1 MFLNEKSNGFIA
13 TLNCSILSVCVDLR
27 VDQNSIRK
35 KFLFIYFI
43 IICVCYTFFRIVSCC
58 CCCCRCIYVRSCCNA
73 SFNSISIIIKIL
85 IITTT
90 VVVVVSCCYCRQML
104 RCYKRKRQDKST
116 EDILQKKIEQEV
128 YKIFHQQ

>member
-43 IICVCYTFFRIVSCC
+43 IICVCYTFFRIVSF
-58 CCCCRCIYVRSCCNA
+58 CCCRCIYVRSCCNA

-116 EDILQKKIEQEV
+116 EEILQKKN
-128 YKIFHQQ
+128 